1 MKKSPPYQSLY
12 SEMVVIFLQ
21 NSVTMQKKDKD
32 KGRYTYQ

>member
-1 MKKSPPYQSLY
+1 MKNHHHIRAY